1 MTCGIYKI
9 TNKANG
15 HSYVGLS
22 KNIERRFADH
32 KSKALHPQKKDDM
45 DKALYKAIRKY
56 GVDNFTFE
64 IIETC
69 EPKELCDKERFWIAY
84 YNTFEDK
91 HHYNETPGGDV
102 PGPNA
107 MLKGESH
114 GMALLNNKDV
124 EFCRKCY
131 AEGRSSRDVWNQYYS
146 TIIPYNSFQ
155 KMWHGYTWKHIMPEV
170 FLHNLRP
177 KLKYGAKER
186 DDILQDFYQSK
197 MSMRQ
202 YCKVSR
208 FKVGYGTLWK
218 MINDPE
224 FYNSK

>member
-1 MTCGIYKI
+1 MNTKSDFYKEEDLVLMKEI
-9 TNKANG
+9 IKMIDMLPNTGQIQMVKG
-15 HSYVGLS
+15 GLLS
-22 KNIERRFADH
+22 KEQEKFICEKGH
-32 KSKALHPQKKDDM
+32 K
-45 DKALYKAIRKY
+45 
-56 GVDNFTFE
+56 
-64 IIETC
+64 
-69 EPKELCDKERFWIAY
+69 
-84 YNTFEDK
+84 
-91 HHYNETPGGDV
+91 
-102 PGPNA
+102 
-107 MLKGESH
+107 
-114 GMALLNNKDV
+114 NNKDV

-170 FLHNLRP
+170 FLHNPRP